1 MPETILHYRMDGCV
15 ISSSSDEIVAYD
27 QVFRPQ
33 YDFFPYITS
42 DPDGHIETGW
52 DYHTD
57 HTHQSELEVPSSGH
71 FTELHPA
78 AYYYGDMESYHPP
91 LDSSLGTFVPV
102 VTPQFAY
109 VPHPVYQRSPP
120 AHCSTDDEDT
130 GARSPPF
137 EVSEG
142 EEDHESHLA
151 STSTSITG
159 NKRKM
164 RLYQFLLE
172 LLREGDMK
180 DCIWWVDRERGTFQF
195 SSKHKEVLAGR
206 WGLQKGNRKRMTY
219 QKMARALRNYGKTGE
234 VKKIKKKLTYQFS
247 TEVLRRMSVEKKYH

>member
-1 MPETILHYRMDGCV
+1 MEGCV
-15 ISSSSDEIVAYD
+15 ISSSSDEIAAYD

-33 YDFFPYITS
+33 YDFYPYITS
-42 DPDGHIETGW
+42 DADGHLESGW

-57 HTHQSELEVPSSGH
+57 HTHQTELEVPSSSH
-71 FTELHPA
+71 FTELHSA
-78 AYYYGDMESYHPP
+78 TYYYSDVESYHPP
-91 LDSSLGTFVPV
+91 LDSGLGAFVPV
-102 VTPQFAY
+102 VTP
-109 VPHPVYQRSPP
+109 QRSPP
-120 AHCSTDDEDT
+120 AHCSTDDEDA

-142 EEDHESHLA
+142 EEDHETHLA

-172 LLREGDMK
+172 LLRDGDMK

-195 SSKHKEVLAGR
+195 SSKHKELLASR

-247 TEVLRRMSVEKKYH
+247 NEVLRRMSADKKYH